1 MTCYRACMT
10 RARTHR
16 PTTSQRI
23 LAVLASLVLAAATV
37 AVAQGDD
44 DLVDNVTFESEMF
57 RVDLYRDD
65 AGDTVER
72 FVEVDEGI
80 PGDEIEYRI
89 TATNDGDRIYRPRQ
103 FAAAIDIP
111 EGVTYVEGSA
121 DPESDAV
128 RVEFST
134 DGGETFSESPQTP
147 DGEAAEPEAY
157 DAIQWVY
164 LEQFEPGDELTFSYR
179 VTVL

>member
-16 PTTSQRI
+16 STTSQRI
-23 LAVLASLVLAAATV
+23 LATLASLVLAAATV

-89 TATNDGDRIYRPRQ
+89 TATNDGDRIYRARQ
-103 FAAAIDIP
+103 FAASIDIP
-111 EGVTYVEGSA
+111 EGVEYVEGSA
-121 DPESDAV
+121 DPESDSV

-134 DGGETFSESPQTP
+134 DGGETFAEAP
-147 DGEAAEPEAY
+147 DGDDADPESY

-164 LEQFEPGDELTFSYR
+164 LEEFEPGDEITFSYR